1 MSVARITF
9 AAVFSVMTCMAYA
22 GEAEDLQQLLR
33 ARQFGQ
39 AVERADKFLAKTPKD
54 AQVRF
59 LRAIALTEMGRNED
73 AIKAFNKLSEDY
85 PHLPEPYN
93 NLAVLYANTKQFDK
107 ARTALQ
113 MAIQTNPSY
122 AIAHENMGDLYARL
136 ASQAYDKAL
145 QIENSNP
152 QLQTKLKLVG
162 TLFNPNQA
170 PATRIAAAQTSALP
184 QTSAI
189 PLAAKVL
196 PAANK
201 PQVSAATNIGIIT
214 PQPTLPAIVPT
225 KTATPKATATALASI
240 SPTVAPKTTPTAT
253 PKSTPTTPPKA
264 TSTPNAEKDQQQ
276 QVIASVE
283 DWANAWSKQNVGA
296 YVNSYAKAF
305 KAPGGRAAWE
315 KDRQSKIAGPK
326 SINVKVSRVKVSML
340 DENNAKVTL
349 RQSYQ
354 SDRLSSNTT
363 KTLLMQKNGNR
374 WLILEERIGG

>member
-59 LRAIALTEMGRNED
+59 LRAIALTEMGRNEE

-170 PATRIAAAQTSALP
+170 PATRIAAAQPT
-184 QTSAI
+184 TI

-201 PQVSAATNIGIIT
+201 PQVSAAANIGIIT
-214 PQPTLPAIVPT
+214 PQPTLPAIAPS
-225 KTATPKATATALASI
+225 KTAAPKATALASI
-240 SPTVAPKTTPTAT
+240 SPSLT
-253 PKSTPTTPPKA
+253 PKSTPTTTPKA
-264 TSTPNAEKDQQQ
+264 TSTPNADKDKDQRQQQ

-326 SINVKVSRVKVSML
+326 SIDVKLSKFKVSMI

-349 RQSYQ
+349 RQSYK

-363 KTLLMQKNGNR
+363 KTLIMQKSGNR